1 MKRVFSV
8 FFAALLLMTLLIL
21 PISASESGSEAAETE
36 VITEAVIETAAT
48 EAVIGSEEAS
58 AVIDIIE
65 NSGSK
70 AEAIIALAE
79 ELGITV
85 EEAERMINAVL
96 MVGDKYL
103 GESEIWVKFSNS
115 VTEDIQFWAVIIVA
129 CVAALSMI
137 GMIFMMVAKV
147 NPNTRKS
154 KANSEQAVQF
164 SAEISQAYSQTLAK
178 MEKMYAEALEKEA
191 LYEASLQAKEDKI
204 ISLEETYEKEHK
216 ALVTATSCALR
227 VLKLVCDRTAM
238 PMIDKATV
246 DNFYS
251 IGVDALIDG
260 LEKGDAEKLDG
271 VLKLLD
277 KVGKQ
282 DG

>member
-1 MKRVFSV
+1 M
-8 FFAALLLMTLLIL
+8 

-58 AVIDIIE
+58 AVIDAIE
-65 NSGSK
+65 NSDSK

-129 CVAALSMI
+129 GVAALSMI

-154 KANSEQAVQF
+154 KTNSEQAVQF
-164 SAEISQAYSQTLAK
+164 SAEISKAYSQTLEK

-191 LYEASLQAKEDKI
+191 LYEAALQAKEDKI
-204 ISLEETYEKEHK
+204 ISLEEANKREHR
-216 ALVTATSCALR
+216 AVVTALTYALR
-227 VLKLVCDRTAM
+227 VQKLICDRTAM

-251 IGVDALIDG
+251 RGVDALKEE
-260 LEKGDAEKLDG
+260 LEDGDAEKLDG
-271 VLKLLD
+271 VIGTLE
-277 KVGKQ
+277 Q